1 VIGWG
6 VTGKIDP
13 DLTPWMG
20 RPYAE
25 TGKAIIHQGAED
37 MHHGVK
43 ALTALLDDGDIV
55 RLPVCVFDPEN
66 FFLS

>member
-1 VIGWG
+1 
-6 VTGKIDP
+6 
-13 DLTPWMG
+13 LTPWMG

-66 FFLS
+66 FSLN